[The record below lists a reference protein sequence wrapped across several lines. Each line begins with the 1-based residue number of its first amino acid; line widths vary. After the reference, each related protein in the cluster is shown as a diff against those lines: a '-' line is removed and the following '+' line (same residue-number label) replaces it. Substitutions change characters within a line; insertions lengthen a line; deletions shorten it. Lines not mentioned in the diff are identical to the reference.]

1 MVSQT
6 RQLDEDSVTSV
17 LPLLAQIGSAGR
29 ASHKR
34 ANFQT
39 THGTIRTL
47 P

>member
-1 MVSQT
+1 MMSQT
-6 RQLDEDSVTSV
+6 CQLDEASVTSV

-29 ASHKR
+29 ASHER

-39 THGTIRTL
+39 THCTIRTL